1 MKIKEEERLV
11 EKIFEKTVEVKNN
24 NKKNLR
30 SMGPLFDGFR
40 LQFGKLPLE
49 QK

>member
-1 MKIKEEERLV
+1 MKTKEEEKLV

-30 SMGPLFDGFR
+30 MGPLFEGFR
-40 LQFGKLPLE
+40 LQFGKVPTE